1 MSSSEE
7 EDEEEESGSVIPVMQ
22 THPMSPNEKFKQLP
36 MQRITEVSRESG
48 TFEEEETEHLDRRS
62 LSIMQR
68 HMSEVLRLQVEHFQN
83 VLKKGTVFNSIDELE
98 KKVIKPANAIATS
111 KGFKQ
116 NLYIKKY

>member
-7 EDEEEESGSVIPVMQ
+7 EDEEKESGSVMQ
-22 THPMSPNEKFKQLP
+22 THPKSPNDKFKQLP

-62 LSIMQR
+62 LSIKQK

-98 KKVIKPANAIATS
+98 KKVIKPANAITAS